1 MQIKLYFTY
10 EEFARGLVLKQ
21 RHTVGDPKKASTLS
35 NQTTLLE
42 SLSAFTGTSSPST
55 AQSREKP
62 AINNA
67 EDQNQIV
74 INIDIMETDGNQSG
88 GPQGSSATGSPAPK
102 VVVTSF
108 DPKADSFRAELPTIA
123 EFWSLASEGCS
134 ENSREKTR
142 DEKSAGST
150 CSSDT
155 EVFDENTRDEV
166 NLPSILSCLE
176 SSSSDSGSSRLSS
189 EAEAVEAEI
198 ALGRKRKKD
207 AGVEECLSDLAG
219 EGLDLFVDTPGKVAF
234 VEVLLTNYQQKL
246 SQVQDSY
253 MKFRQ
258 LRVEGETALK
268 QKNAKMELLKNEL
281 ELLKKEISA
290 KKRSVRDIQKKEELF
305 GKEKTNITKKISH
318 CEMLKNQ
325 FEGKKSRFK

>member
-1 MQIKLYFTY
+1 M
-10 EEFARGLVLKQ
+10 
-21 RHTVGDPKKASTLS
+21 
-35 NQTTLLE
+35 E
-42 SLSAFTGTSSPST
+42 SLSAFTGTSSPSA

-88 GPQGSSATGSPAPK
+88 VPQGSTATGSPAPK

-142 DEKSAGST
+142 DEKSAGAT

-155 EVFDENTRDEV
+155 EDVDAEDVDEKTRDAV
-166 NLPSILSCLE
+166 NLPSILSYLE
-176 SSSSDSGSSRLSS
+176 SSSTDSGSSRLSS

-207 AGVEECLSDLAG
+207 AGVDECLSDLAG

-253 MKFRQ
+253 VKFRQ

-281 ELLKKEISA
+281 DLLKKEIST
-290 KKRSVRDIQKKEELF
+290 KKRSVRDIQKKEELLC
-305 GKEKTNITKKISH
+305 KEKTNIMKKISH
-318 CEMLKNQ
+318 CETLKNQ
-325 FEGKKSRFK
+325 FEGKKSRLK